1 MQDFAGFCYPAV
13 WQFLVIA
20 VCFFERLQTFR
31 FIRSLCKEPAN
42 PDFFIVWTSGAA
54 NVVPFGRG
62 FQKGGGRVLAAVGFK
77 RAGLQ
82 KFSCPCARLDA
93 A

>member
-20 VCFFERLQTFR
+20 VCFFERLQTFL
-31 FIRSLCKEPAN
+31 FIRSLCKEPTKPA
-42 PDFFIVWTSGAA
+42 FLSSGAA
-54 NVVPFGRG
+54 NVGLFGRG